1 MNTHDVIAAI
11 ERMAPPCAAAS
22 WDRSGMQVAAERTS
36 ITHLAVCL
44 DPLPEVLASAV
55 EAGADM
61 VLSHHPLTL
70 EPRFPNRADGYSA
83 ALRVLF
89 RADVPLYAAHTS
101 LDANPEGPAAWP
113 ADRLGMTGRTVLEPT
128 GEFSVEGGRVVR
140 CGFGL
145 VGDVPALTLR
155 ELAAVLAEIPSGG
168 CMRVAGTPPS
178 VVRRAAICPGSGASL
193 AAAAAAAGADV
204 LITGDVRYHAA
215 LEAPLPIVDVGHFAL
230 EEEMMRRFALLLEGV
245 LQGVTVTFFPS
256 EDPLRAFS
264 ATSIPAQEEPA

>member
-1 MNTHDVIAAI
+1 MNIHDVVAAI
-11 ERMAPPCAAAS
+11 ERVAPPGAAAS
-22 WDRSGMQVAAERTS
+22 WDRSGMQVAAERNV

-44 DPLPEVLASAV
+44 DPLPKTLASAL

-70 EPRFPNRADGYSA
+70 EPRFPNRESA
-83 ALRVLF
+83 YLDALRVLL

-101 LDANPEGPAAWP
+101 LDANPEGPASWP
-113 ADRLGMTGRTVLEPT
+113 ADRLGMTGRAVLDST
-128 GEFSVEGGRVVR
+128 GEFPVEDGRVVR

-155 ELAAVLAEIPSGG
+155 ELAAVLSGIRSGG
-168 CMRVAGTPPS
+168 CMRVTGSPPS
-178 VVRRAAICPGSGASL
+178 VVRRVAICPGSGASL
-193 AAAAAAAGADV
+193 AAAAAASGADL

-230 EEEMMRRFALLLEGV
+230 EEEMMHRFALLLDGV
-245 LQGVTVTFFPS
+245 LQGVTVTFFAS